1 MPNREIK
8 NLMPRR
14 YWTTKPDGS
23 RTWRYFSLYKRPER
37 SHEVTLG
44 MLGDVTDN
52 KYGLSIKEYERA
64 TFDLLTVYLPD
75 LVSYCNAND
84 IKLEARYGYTW
95 AGYLKIWFYA
105 SSTRQRLT
113 KLLTQFDDE
122 YLSDRFCMISR
133 TNPKNLRCVYLDEYS
148 NLYNVIFPHSLQ
160 VTGPNRISASTTIAE
175 VATAPWCPANLG
187 WKTNVYLFHSKED
200 RMTAAMLLA

>member
-23 RTWRYFSLYKRPER
+23 RTWRYFSLYKHPER

-52 KYGLSIKEYERA
+52 KYGLNIKEYEKA
-64 TFDLLTVYLPD
+64 TLDLLAVYLPD
-75 LVSYCNAND
+75 LVSYCKVNN
-84 IKLEARYGYTW
+84 IKLEARHGYTW

-113 KLLTQFDDE
+113 KLLTQFDEE

-133 TNPKNLRCVYLDEYS
+133 TNPKNLRCAYLSEYVS
-148 NLYNVIFPHSLQ
+148 LYTGFFPHSLRID
-160 VTGPNRISASTTIAE
+160 GPNRNSASKTIAE
-175 VATAPWCPANLG
+175 IATSPWYANDG
-187 WKTNVYLFHSKED
+187 WSTNIYHFHSKED